1 MRKSIVALAGLA
13 ALMAAILAVILL
25 RQPAA
30 PAAAIASATAPLPP
44 AVPQAAKTG
53 SSQAPAAPSPSVAD
67 LPTVEVATHPI
78 HAVPDSATPMMGV
91 RVYNRAGKKIA
102 AFGPAAAPLKAAAR
116 PAPSFDLS
124 GLARPA
130 GATAIA
136 VAGYPVKL
144 FGVTVAGAQDR
155 CGPPTSPLKNC
166 AKAARAMLAR
176 RLRLYPKV
184 SCRLPPDRRLGA
196 GAICLD
202 GSGTDLGGMLVSEG
216 VALADTRQSNDYL
229 GAQGVAQSFRRGLWL
244 YR

>member
-1 MRKSIVALAGLA
+1 MRKPIVALAGLA
-13 ALMAAILAVILL
+13 ALTAAILAVILL
-25 RQPAA
+25 RQPTA
-30 PAAAIASATAPLPP
+30 PAAFVASATAPLPP
-44 AVPQAAKTG
+44 P
-53 SSQAPAAPSPSVAD
+53 APAAPEPAKTAAASRGASD

-78 HAVPDSATPMMGV
+78 HAVPDSASPMMGV
-91 RVYNRAGKKIA
+91 TLYNRAGKKIA
-102 AFGPAAAPLKAAAR
+102 SFGPAAAAPKSAVPL
-116 PAPSFDLS
+116 APSFDLS
-124 GLARPA
+124 GLAKPA
-130 GATAIA
+130 GATTIA

-144 FGVTVAGAQDR
+144 FGIAVAGPRDR
-155 CGPPTSPLKNC
+155 CGPPTSPAQNC

-184 SCRLPPDRRLGA
+184 SCRLPPDRKLDA

-216 VALADTRQSNDYL
+216 VALADPQQSNDYL